1 MGQEPSGPALA
12 NCQRSG
18 WFDSLSN
25 KPKTLKGILILKL
38 VTEFL
43 MEKTDLLGKINT
55 NWTNYSKM
63 SLFSCGIL
71 KKTNLLLIE
80 DAGLLE
86 GVLALGYVPYSDRPV
101 IATGSQKAFLTAPT
115 TCDDLKQQEDY
126 FNHQTEMVQTT
137 SLYNTE
143 KDQTTDPALVS
154 L

>member
-1 MGQEPSGPALA
+1 
-12 NCQRSG
+12 
-18 WFDSLSN
+18 
-25 KPKTLKGILILKL
+25 
-38 VTEFL
+38 
-43 MEKTDLLGKINT
+43 
-55 NWTNYSKM
+55 M
-63 SLFSCGIL
+63 SLFSCVGSL
-71 KKTNLLLIE
+71 KKKTILLIE

-115 TCDDLKQQEDY
+115 TCDDLKQQEEDY
-126 FNHQTEMVQTT
+126 FNYQSEMVQTT